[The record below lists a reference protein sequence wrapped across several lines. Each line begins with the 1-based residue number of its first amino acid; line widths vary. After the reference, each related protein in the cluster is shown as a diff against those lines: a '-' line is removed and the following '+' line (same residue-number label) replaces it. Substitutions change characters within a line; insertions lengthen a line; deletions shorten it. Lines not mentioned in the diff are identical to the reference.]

1 MDWIIQYSPPQEPEF
16 YIHRIGRTARAG
28 NIGNAL
34 LFILPSEE
42 SYIEFLKGRNIPISK
57 LDQFKN
63 GESEIIPSNND
74 LVKKMK
80 NLIKVDRDLYERS
93 ISALTAFVR
102 AYKNHKLSI
111 VFVFNEINLTSLLEY
126 IYIFCYNVIISS
138 FGIIKK
144 PKMPELKNLTYAEE
158 EDIDIDSIP
167 YKDEEREK
175 ARQLRLANPKE
186 KKIKERKEDENKKGK
201 HNKAKNKNNK
211 PEKRK
216 RKKKSEIFQEEWDE
230 FAEDTRLLKRMRKG
244 KISKEEYE
252 KKLLA
257 SDDF

>member
-126 IYIFCYNVIISS
+126 IYIYIVI
-138 FGIIKK
+138 
-144 PKMPELKNLTYAEE
+144 M
-158 EDIDIDSIP
+158 
-167 YKDEEREK
+167 
-175 ARQLRLANPKE
+175 
-186 KKIKERKEDENKKGK
+186 
-201 HNKAKNKNNK
+201 
-211 PEKRK
+211 
-216 RKKKSEIFQEEWDE
+216 
-230 FAEDTRLLKRMRKG
+230 LL
-244 KISKEEYE
+244 
-252 KKLLA
+252 LVHLVL
-257 SDDF
+257 